1 MDNELIVPNLHNKY
15 LIKLHRNATL
25 DSTSSSL
32 KRQKMKLYD
41 GITPLVNIT
50 KKTSINQVLDFPVC
64 MSLFT
69 NNAQKKEKEEKN
81 KPIPNRK
88 FILKDVK
95 NFSMKNLL
103 IQSQTETK
111 KELILP
117 NAKNIISRNPNGS
130 TNNLL
135 SPIQSNIKN
144 YLLHIKKFT
153 FQSSRNISKPKLKK
167 LNNIKMTKFT
177 QRNNPTVKIIK
188 AKQLGK
194 IKKHEKTYD
203 LEVSE
208 IKNKKFTFAGFNSNL
223 NSKINQV
230 NEINNKLQN
239 DKVIIEDNK
248 NNNIDTQNK
257 QDNNKL
263 ENQNQNQNNKEDNV
277 KKEAINNE
285 NNNKTNLKPKNEEEK
300 KLNPIIN
307 NKKNK
312 LLLNKVNINDKE
324 MNNNNKNKNK
334 KVILDLK
341 PLNLQ
346 DYKTSSEDLNLM
358 SSGKEGKNDISNK
371 KSKFGLILH
380 NKKVNKIYIKSQF
393 LNEIN
398 EELTENL
405 INKRINSKLLS
416 QKETL
421 LTNAKTEYDNFFIKE
436 NSKIIKHSQQ
446 FLLPIEMKIYMFKY
460 IKGIALDKTK
470 LQIYKEIY
478 INLFYKKITY
488 KFNCIV
494 CSVTRDY
501 LFGKYESNRISL
513 QSKKKMDE
521 EGKNNLIKNF
531 KQDKK
536 VDVFKKAQTFKYN
549 EITQNNKFNSENFS
563 VDKSKNIKL
572 RLDKNLGDFIIIQEY
587 ILKSLP
593 FYKEN
598 YIRLINLHN
607 EYKGMSRRYANFRS
621 FDKGLSKKFGSIAN
635 YEALNKKNSFNSL
648 PISGTHR
655 RRLERRSGSILNI
668 ESIRQTLRVLQKTE
682 PRESNFSVLRQ
693 KHFFKKYHNNNDNII
708 EVSEKE
714 SSNTQEKDKG
724 ELTEGDKQLE
734 SLYFNLMKA
743 LFDGKN
749 KVFKNLYMKNRK
761 FIDINQILIEGN
773 TLLILAVR
781 EGNYQITKFLCEE
794 KADVNI
800 QNTEGNTALHYAIGK
815 QFYSIADILTTNGA
829 REDLLNLK
837 GLSPWDC
844 IENNV
849 D

>member
-1 MDNELIVPNLHNKY
+1 MDNKLIVPDLQNKY
-15 LIKLHRNATL
+15 LVKLHRNATL

-32 KRQKMKLYD
+32 KRQKMKLYE

-50 KKTSINQVLDFPVC
+50 KKTSINQFLDFPVC
-64 MSLFT
+64 MSLLT
-69 NNAQKKEKEEKN
+69 NGVQKKEKEEKK
-81 KPIPNRK
+81 KPISNRK

-117 NAKNIISRNPNGS
+117 KTKNVISRNPNGS
-130 TNNLL
+130 ANNLL

-144 YLLHIKKFT
+144 YLIQIKKFN
-153 FQSSRNISKPKLKK
+153 FQSSRNISKPRLKK
-167 LNNIKMTKFT
+167 INNNKMTKFT
-177 QRNNPTVKIIK
+177 QRNYPNLKIIK
-188 AKQLGK
+188 SNKSEK
-194 IKKHEKTYD
+194 INKHEKTYD
-203 LEVSE
+203 LDVSE
-208 IKNKKFTFAGFNSNL
+208 IKNKKFTFGGFKTNL
-223 NSKINQV
+223 NNKL
-230 NEINNKLQN
+230 NEINDKLQK
-239 DKVIIEDNK
+239 DKITVEDNK
-248 NNNIDTQNK
+248 NNNIDTQNQK
-257 QDNNKL
+257 NSNIS
-263 ENQNQNQNNKEDNV
+263 ENQNQKNKEVNAKNENINENKETNSKP
-277 KKEAINNE
+277 KKEE
-285 NNNKTNLKPKNEEEK
+285 VK

-307 NKKNK
+307 NKKGK
-312 LLLNKVNINDKE
+312 LLLNNNDKN
-324 MNNNNKNKNK
+324 MNNTKNKDK

-358 SSGKEGKNDISNK
+358 SSGKERKNDIINK
-371 KSKFGLILH
+371 KSKFGIILH
-380 NKKVNKIYIKSQF
+380 NKKVNKIYTKSQF

-398 EELTENL
+398 EELIENL
-405 INKRINSKLLS
+405 INKRINSKLMS
-416 QKETL
+416 QKENL
-421 LTNAKTEYDNFFIKE
+421 LTNTKNEYDNFLNKE
-436 NSKIIKHSQQ
+436 NSKIIKHSSQ
-446 FLLPIEMKIYMFKY
+446 FLLPIEMKIYMSKF
-460 IKGIALDKTK
+460 IKGIVLDKSK
-470 LQIYKEIY
+470 LKTYKETY
-478 INLFYKKITY
+478 INLFCKKINNR
-488 KFNCIV
+488 FNCII

-521 EGKNNLIKNF
+521 EDKNNLIKNF

-536 VDVFKKAQTFKYN
+536 IDVFKKSQTFKYN
-549 EITQNNKFNSENFS
+549 EITQNNKFHSENFS

-572 RLDKNLGDFIIIQEY
+572 RLDKNLGDFIIIQEF

-598 YIRLINLHN
+598 YIRMINFHN
-607 EYKGMSRRYANFRS
+607 DYKGLSKRYANFRS
-621 FDKGLSKKFGSIAN
+621 FEKGMSKKFSAMAN
-635 YEALNKKNSFNSL
+635 YESLTKKNSFNSL
-648 PISGTHR
+648 PFSGSHR

-682 PRESNFSVLRQ
+682 PRETNFSILKQ
-693 KHFFKKYHNNNDNII
+693 KQFFKKYHTINDNII
-708 EVSEKE
+708 EEGEKE
-714 SSNTQEKDKG
+714 SSKSLEKDKK
-724 ELTEGDKQLE
+724 EVTEGDKKLE

-743 LFDGKN
+743 LFDGKI
-749 KVFKNLYMKNRK
+749 KVFKNLYVKNRK

-773 TLLILAVR
+773 TLLILAVK

-800 QNTEGNTALHYAIGK
+800 QNAEGNTALHYAIGK
-815 QFYSIADILTTNGA
+815 QFYSIADILTTHGA
-829 REDLLNLK
+829 KEDLLNIK